1 MAGTETKSKLCLGLE
16 PTWLGLKPSQN
27 PQCLVSG
34 PNETRVLGVS
44 WQKELSERQSDR
56 LEVDLFR
63 FREKQALQIFGGKAF
78 RAEQPTSAK
87 SLRWEESLRINLL
100 IN

>member
-56 LEVDLFR
+56 LEVDS
-63 FREKQALQIFGGKAF
+63 FRETHAVQTECGASEKVRGSGIRRG
-78 RAEQPTSAK
+78 
-87 SLRWEESLRINLL
+87 
-100 IN
+100 

>member
-1 MAGTETKSKLCLGLE
+1 MAGTETESKPYLGLE

-34 PNETRVLGVS
+34 PNETRVLDVS

-63 FREKQALQIFGGKAF
+63 FREKHAPQTECGPLQ
-78 RAEQPTSAK
+78 RTSAATK
-87 SLRWEESLRINLL
+87 FGMINFYKLGNF
-100 IN
+100 IC